1 MVEPNAFAFTESAKP
16 RNEFMKDRTAFFPSE
31 TGLLTTN
38 ARRCS
43 GWSSDSEWVFILILG
58 ILVSATVF
66 CRAQIQVYGY
76 IPDASVTGFNPFTAN
91 QGRVFVIDTA
101 TNQLVGAPIPVGF
114 LPAGVA
120 VTPDGRYAYVSNNFS
135 GPRGNDRYKRFRCE
149 HLG

>member
-1 MVEPNAFAFTESAKP
+1 
-16 RNEFMKDRTAFFPSE
+16 MKDRTAFFPSE

-43 GWSSDSEWVFILILG
+43 CWSSDSERVFILILG
-58 ILVSATVF
+58 ILLSATVF
-66 CRAQIQVYGY
+66 CRAQIQIYGY
-76 IPDASVTGFNPFTAN
+76 IPDASVTAFDPFTAN

-120 VTPDGRYAYVSNNFS
+120 VTPDGRYAYITNNFS
-135 GPRGNDRYKRFRCE
+135 GTISVIDTASRAVVNSINVASGP
-149 HLG
+149 LGVASTPNARLG